1 MTERAKVSQDWSSR
15 LPDATIRIFTD
26 FDGTVVPEDVGELLF
41 RHYCGDEKFED
52 IRQRWDAGELTAQE
66 AYGQLCRTIPRLT
79 RGDLEEYCASFMI
92 DPAFP
97 RFAEWCAR
105 EGYPL
110 LILSDGL
117 DQYIDI
123 LLSRAGVQVPFLSN
137 ILELGD
143 ASPAMRFP
151 HADPRCTALGNC
163 KSNHVALRSQDD
175 DLIIYIG
182 DGSSDFEAAQ
192 YADLVF
198 ARGSLETWCQEQNIT
213 FRRFYNFTTVRDVLS
228 HLISQNR
235 LRRRKR
241 AEVLRRQLWA
251 RG

>member
-1 MTERAKVSQDWSSR
+1 MTDGAVAKRWSSR

-41 RHYCGDEKFED
+41 RHFCGDARFDD
-52 IRQRWDAGELTAQE
+52 IRQRWDTGELTAEE
-66 AYGQLCRTIPRLT
+66 AYGELCQSIPRLT
-79 RGDLEEYCASFMI
+79 REDLEEYLSSFMI

-97 RFAEWCAR
+97 RFTEWCAR
-105 EGYPL
+105 ERYPL

-123 LLSRAGVQVPFLSN
+123 LLSRGGARVPYLSN
-137 ILELGD
+137 ILEFGE
-143 ASPAMRFP
+143 ASPVMHFP
-151 HADPRCTALGNC
+151 HGDPRCPGLGNC
-163 KSNHVALRSQDD
+163 KSNHVALQSQDD
-175 DLIIYIG
+175 DIIIYIG

-198 ARGSLETWCQEQNIT
+198 ARGRLETWCQEQNIT

-228 HLISQNR
+228 HLISQGR

-251 RG
+251 SG